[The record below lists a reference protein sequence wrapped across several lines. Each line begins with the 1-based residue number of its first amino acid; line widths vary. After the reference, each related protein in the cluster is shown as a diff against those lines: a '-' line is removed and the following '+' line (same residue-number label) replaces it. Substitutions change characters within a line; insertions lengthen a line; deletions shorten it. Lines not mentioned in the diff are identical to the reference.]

1 MKVSQKLFY
10 KSGTLKP
17 TAWIGKGGITVAVL
31 DQIKMQ
37 LKTKELVKVK
47 IQRTRLSS
55 ESAREIAE
63 SVAKQTSASLIDIR
77 GRTFTLYRKAS
88 KTRSVKTYM
97 SPSKL

>member
-1 MKVSQKLFY
+1 MKVSRKLFD

-17 TAWIGKGGITVAVL
+17 TAWIGKDGITVAVL

-37 LKTKELVKVK
+37 LKAKELVKVK
-47 IQRTRLSS
+47 IQRIRLSS

-63 SVAKQTSASLIDIR
+63 GVVRQTSASLVDIR
-77 GRTFTLYRKAS
+77 GRTFTLYRKAP
-88 KTRSVKTYM
+88 KTRPVKTYM

>member
-1 MKVSQKLFY
+1 MKVSRKLFD
-10 KSGTLKP
+10 KSGASKP
-17 TAWIGKGGITVAVL
+17 TAWIGKEGMTGAVL
-31 DQIKMQ
+31 DQIRMQ

-63 SVAKQTSASLIDIR
+63 SVAKQTSVSLIDIR
-77 GRTFTLYRKAS
+77 GRTFTLYRKAP

>member
-1 MKVSQKLFY
+1 MKGSRKLFD

-17 TAWIGKGGITVAVL
+17 TAWIGKGGIIAVL

-63 SVAKQTSASLIDIR
+63 SVAKQTSASLIDMR
-77 GRTFTLYRKAS
+77 GRTFTLYGKAS

>member
-1 MKVSQKLFY
+1 MKVSQELFD

-47 IQRTRLSS
+47 IQSTRLSS

-63 SVAKQTSASLIDIR
+63 SVAKQTSVSLIDIR